1 MEHFDWGL
9 PVAIDLF
16 AAGMGAAAFMV
27 AVIADLAGSKKF
39 TSIRLTGAIIAP
51 WPAILGVLLLV
62 VDLGRPLR
70 FWEMI
75 LKRGAGVGIAPGL
88 EAPYLMF
95 NPGSAMSWGT
105 WILSLFVIISLIY
118 LVISIIAIPFSW
130 GEIATKVV
138 GIIGLPFAL
147 LVTTYTGV
155 LISATSNALWSNYL
169 LPFVFVSSAIVT
181 GIAAIVFILAI
192 LKMLKLLE
200 EDFIPGLEKLNGTM
214 IIVLLIS
221 LVLFIILGI
230 TQPPMLA
237 LIASAKVGILFWLF
251 AIILGILIPLMFSFK
266 KEGNPAATSFIIS
279 ILILLGGFFLR
290 YVILIAGQ
298 IA

>member
-1 MEHFDWGL
+1 MVHYDWGL

-27 AVIADLAGSKKF
+27 AVMADLAGSKKF

-62 VDLGRPLR
+62 VDLGKPFR
-70 FWEMI
+70 FWEML
-75 LKRGAGVGIAPGL
+75 LKRGEGLSIAP
-88 EAPYLMF
+88 PYLMF

-105 WILSLFVIISLIY
+105 WILTLFVIISLIY
-118 LVISIIAIPFSW
+118 LIVSIIAIPFSW
-130 GEIATKVV
+130 GEIATKTI

-169 LPFVFVSSAIVT
+169 LPFVFVSSAVVT
-181 GIAAIVFILAI
+181 GIAGIICILAI

-200 EDFIPGLEKLNGTM
+200 EDFIPGLEKLNGVM
-214 IIVLLIS
+214 IVVLLAS
-221 LVLFIILGI
+221 LALFIIVGI
-230 TQPPMLA
+230 MQPQMLT
-237 LIASAKVGILFWLF
+237 LIASAKLGILFWLF
-251 AIILGILIPLMFSFK
+251 SIILGIIIPLIFSFK
-266 KEGNPAATSFIIS
+266 KEGNPAGTSFIIS
-279 ILILLGGFFLR
+279 LLIILGGFFLR

-298 IA
+298 MA

>member
-221 LVLFIILGI
+221 LALFIILGI

-266 KEGNPAATSFIIS
+266 KEGNTPATSFVIS

>member
-27 AVIADLAGSKKF
+27 AVMADLAGSKKF

-266 KEGNPAATSFIIS
+266 KEGNTPATSFVIS

>member
-1 MEHFDWGL
+1 MVHHDWGL

-16 AAGMGAAAFMV
+16 AAGMGAAAFLV
-27 AVIADLAGSKKF
+27 AVMADLAGSKKF

-75 LKRGAGVGIAPGL
+75 LKRGEGLSIAP
-88 EAPYLMF
+88 PYLMF

-105 WILSLFVIISLIY
+105 WILTLFVIISLIY
-118 LVISIIAIPFSW
+118 LIVSIIAIPFSW
-130 GEIATKVV
+130 GEVATKTI
-138 GIIGLPFAL
+138 GIIGIPFAL

-169 LPFVFVSSAIVT
+169 LPLVFVSSAVVT
-181 GIAAIVFILAI
+181 GISAIVCILAI

-200 EDFIPGLEKLNGTM
+200 EDFIPGLEKLNGVM
-214 IIVLLIS
+214 ILVLLCS
-221 LVLFIILGI
+221 LVLFIVLGI
-230 TQPPMLA
+230 MQPQMLA
-237 LIASAKVGILFWLF
+237 LIASAKLGILFWLF
-251 AIILGILIPLMFSFK
+251 SIILGIVIPLIFSFK
-266 KEGNPAATSFIIS
+266 KEGNPAGTSFIIS
-279 ILILLGGFFLR
+279 LLILLGGFFLR
-290 YVILIAGQ
+290 YVILMAGQ

>member
-1 MEHFDWGL
+1 MVHHDWGL

-16 AAGMGAAAFMV
+16 AAGMGAAAFLV
-27 AVIADLAGSKKF
+27 AVMADLAGSKKF

-75 LKRGAGVGIAPGL
+75 LKRGDGLSIAP
-88 EAPYLMF
+88 PYLMF

-105 WILSLFVIISLIY
+105 WILTLFVIISLIY
-118 LVISIIAIPFSW
+118 LIVSIIAIPFSW
-130 GEIATKVV
+130 GEIATKTI

-169 LPFVFVSSAIVT
+169 LPLVFVSSAVVT
-181 GIAAIVFILAI
+181 GIAAIVCILAI

-200 EDFIPGLEKLNGTM
+200 EDFIPGLEKLNGVM
-214 IIVLLIS
+214 ILVLLAS
-221 LVLFIILGI
+221 LVLFIVLGI
-230 TQPPMLA
+230 MQPQMLT
-237 LIASAKVGILFWLF
+237 LIASAKLGIMFWLF
-251 AIILGILIPLMFSFK
+251 AVILGILIPLMFSFK
-266 KEGNPAATSFIIS
+266 KEGNAAGTSFIIS
-279 ILILLGGFFLR
+279 LLILLGGFFLR
-290 YVILIAGQ
+290 YVILMAGQ

>member
-1 MEHFDWGL
+1 MVHHDWGL

-16 AAGMGAAAFMV
+16 AAGMGAAAFLV
-27 AVIADLAGSKKF
+27 AVMADLAGSKKF

-75 LKRGAGVGIAPGL
+75 LKRGDGLSIAP
-88 EAPYLMF
+88 PYLMF

-105 WILSLFVIISLIY
+105 WILTLFVIISLIY
-118 LVISIIAIPFSW
+118 LIVSIIAIPFSW
-130 GEIATKVV
+130 GEIATKTI

-155 LISATSNALWSNYL
+155 LISATSNTLWSNYL
-169 LPFVFVSSAIVT
+169 LPFVFVSSAVVT
-181 GIAAIVFILAI
+181 GIAAIVCILAI

-200 EDFIPGLEKLNGTM
+200 EDFITGLEKMNGIM
-214 IIVLLIS
+214 IIVLLAS
-221 LVLFIILGI
+221 LVMFIVVGI
-230 TQPPMLA
+230 MQPQMLT
-237 LIASAKVGILFWLF
+237 LIASAKLGILFWLF
-251 AIILGILIPLMFSFK
+251 TIILGILIPLMFSFK
-266 KEGNPAATSFIIS
+266 KDGNPAGTSFIIS
-279 ILILLGGFFLR
+279 LLILLGGFFLR
-290 YVILIAGQ
+290 YVILMAGQ

>member
-1 MEHFDWGL
+1 MEHLDWGL

-16 AAGMGAAAFMV
+16 AAGMGAAAFLV
-27 AVIADLAGSKKF
+27 AVMADLAGSKKF

-62 VDLGRPLR
+62 VDLGKPLR

-75 LKRGAGVGIAPGL
+75 LKRGDGL
-88 EAPYLMF
+88 SIVPPFLMF

-118 LVISIIAIPFSW
+118 LIISIIAIPFSW
-130 GEIATKVV
+130 GGIATKTI

-169 LPFVFVSSAIVT
+169 LPLVFVSSAIVT

-221 LVLFIILGI
+221 LALFIILGI

-237 LIASAKVGILFWLF
+237 LIASVKVGILFWLF

-266 KEGNPAATSFIIS
+266 KEGNTPTTSFIIS

>member
-1 MEHFDWGL
+1 MVHHDWGL

-16 AAGMGAAAFMV
+16 AAGMGAAAFLV
-27 AVIADLAGSKKF
+27 AVMADLAGSKKF

-75 LKRGAGVGIAPGL
+75 LKRGEGL
-88 EAPYLMF
+88 SITPPYLMF
-95 NPGSAMSWGT
+95 NSGSAMSWGT
-105 WILSLFVIISLIY
+105 WILTLFVIISLIY
-118 LVISIIAIPFSW
+118 LIVSIIAIPFSW
-130 GEIATKVV
+130 GEVATKTI

-169 LPFVFVSSAIVT
+169 LPLVFVSSAVVT
-181 GIAAIVFILAI
+181 GIAAIVCILAI

-200 EDFIPGLEKLNGTM
+200 EDFIPGLEKLNGVM
-214 IIVLLIS
+214 ILVLLAS
-221 LVLFIILGI
+221 LVLFMVLGI
-230 TQPPMLA
+230 MQPQMLV
-237 LIASAKVGILFWLF
+237 LIASAKLGIMFWLF
-251 AIILGILIPLMFSFK
+251 AVILGILIPLMFSFK
-266 KEGNPAATSFIIS
+266 KEGNPAGTSFIIS
-279 ILILLGGFFLR
+279 LLILLGGLFLR
-290 YVILIAGQ
+290 YVILMAGQ

>member
-27 AVIADLAGSKKF
+27 AVMADLAGSKKF

>member
-1 MEHFDWGL
+1 MVHHDWGL

-27 AVIADLAGSKKF
+27 AVMADLAGSKKF

-62 VDLGRPLR
+62 VDLGQPLR

-75 LKRGAGVGIAPGL
+75 LKRGEGL
-88 EAPYLMF
+88 SIIPPFIMF
-95 NPGSAMSWGT
+95 NHGSAMSWGT
-105 WILSLFVIISLIY
+105 WILTLFVIISLIY
-118 LVISIIAIPFSW
+118 LVVSIIAIPFSW
-130 GEIATKVV
+130 GEIATKAV

-155 LISATSNALWSNYL
+155 LISATSNELWSNYL
-169 LPFVFVSSAIVT
+169 LPLVFVSSAVVT
-181 GIAAIVFILAI
+181 GIASIICILAI
-192 LKMLKLLE
+192 LKMLKLTE

-221 LVLFIILGI
+221 LVLFIALGI
-230 TQPPMLA
+230 MKPQMLI
-237 LIASAKVGILFWLF
+237 LLASVKLGILFWLF
-251 AIILGILIPLMFSFK
+251 TIILGIIIPLIFSLK
-266 KEGNPAATSFIIS
+266 KEGNPAGTSFIIS
-279 ILILLGGFFLR
+279 LLILLGGFFLR
-290 YVILIAGQ
+290 YIILMAGQ

>member
-16 AAGMGAAAFMV
+16 AAGMGAAAFLV
-27 AVIADLAGSKKF
+27 AVMADLAGSKKF

-70 FWEMI
+70 FWEM
-75 LKRGAGVGIAPGL
+75 LFKRGEGVGLAPGL

-105 WILSLFVIISLIY
+105 WILSIFVIISLIY
-118 LVISIIAIPFSW
+118 LVVSIIAIPFSW
-130 GEIATKVV
+130 GEIATKIV

-147 LVTTYTGV
+147 LVTAYTGV

-181 GIAAIVFILAI
+181 GIAAIIFILAI

-221 LVLFIILGI
+221 LALFIILGI
-230 TQPPMLA
+230 MQPSMLT

-266 KEGNPAATSFIIS
+266 KEGNTPTTSFIIS

-290 YVILIAGQ
+290 YMILIAGQ

>member
-16 AAGMGAAAFMV
+16 AAGMGAAAFLV
-27 AVIADLAGSKKF
+27 AVMADFAGSKKF

-51 WPAILGVLLLV
+51 WPAILGVLLLI

-75 LKRGAGVGIAPGL
+75 LKRGVGYGIAPSL
-88 EAPYLMF
+88 APPYLMF

-118 LVISIIAIPFSW
+118 LIVSIIAIPFSR
-130 GEIATKVV
+130 GGIVTKTI

-169 LPFVFVSSAIVT
+169 LPLVFVSSAVVT
-181 GIAAIVFILAI
+181 GIAAIIFILSI

-200 EDFIPGLEKLNGTM
+200 EDFIPGLEKLNGIM

-230 TQPPMLA
+230 MQPPMLA
-237 LIASAKVGILFWLF
+237 LIASAKAGILFWLF
-251 AIILGILIPLMFSFK
+251 TVTLGIIIPLIFSFK
-266 KEGNPAATSFIIS
+266 KGGNTPATSFVIS

>member
-1 MEHFDWGL
+1 MVHYDWGL

-27 AVIADLAGSKKF
+27 AVMADLAGSKKF

-75 LKRGAGVGIAPGL
+75 LKRGEGL
-88 EAPYLMF
+88 SITPPYLMF

-105 WILSLFVIISLIY
+105 WILSLFIIISLIY
-118 LVISIIAIPFSW
+118 LVVSIIAIPFSW
-130 GEIATKVV
+130 GEIATKIV

-147 LVTTYTGV
+147 LVTAYTGV

-169 LPFVFVSSAIVT
+169 LPLVFVSSAVVT
-181 GIAAIVFILAI
+181 GIAGIVLILAI

-200 EDFIPGLEKLNGTM
+200 ENFIPGLEKLNGVM
-214 IIVLLIS
+214 IIVLLAS

-230 TQPPMLA
+230 MQPPMLA
-237 LIASAKVGILFWLF
+237 LIATAKVGILFWLF
-251 AIILGILIPLMFSFK
+251 AVILGILIPLIFSFK

>member
-27 AVIADLAGSKKF
+27 AVMADLAGSKKF

-221 LVLFIILGI
+221 L
-230 TQPPMLA
+230 LA

>member
-27 AVIADLAGSKKF
+27 AVMADLAGSKKF

-221 LVLFIILGI
+221 LALFIILGI

-237 LIASAKVGILFWLF
+237 LIASVKVGILFWLF

-266 KEGNPAATSFIIS
+266 KEGNAPATSFVIS

>member
-27 AVIADLAGSKKF
+27 AVMADLAGSKKF

-266 KEGNPAATSFIIS
+266 KEGNTPATSFIIS

>member
-221 LVLFIILGI
+221 LALFIILGI

-290 YVILIAGQ
+290 YAILIAGQ

>member
-1 MEHFDWGL
+1 MVHHDWGL

-27 AVIADLAGSKKF
+27 AVMADLAGSKKF

-75 LKRGAGVGIAPGL
+75 LKRGEGL
-88 EAPYLMF
+88 SITPPYIMF

-105 WILSLFVIISLIY
+105 WILTLFVIISLIY
-118 LVISIIAIPFSW
+118 LIVSIIAIPFSW
-130 GEIATKVV
+130 GEIATKTI

-169 LPFVFVSSAIVT
+169 LPFVFVSSAVVT
-181 GIAAIVFILAI
+181 GIAAIVCILAI
-192 LKMLKLLE
+192 LKMLKLVE
-200 EDFIPGLEKLNGTM
+200 EDFIPGLEKLNGVM
-214 IIVLLIS
+214 ILVLLAS

-230 TQPPMLA
+230 MQPQMLT
-237 LIASAKVGILFWLF
+237 LIATVNVGILFWLF
-251 AIILGILIPLMFSFK
+251 AVILGILIPLMFSFK
-266 KEGNPAATSFIIS
+266 KEGNTPATSFIIS
-279 ILILLGGFFLR
+279 LLILLGGFFLR